1 VQSLSVGQTVE
12 GALGPNLIQYFAFN
26 VTSSLATIGML
37 EVEPWA
43 RGYYWYRGY
52 TDLSRTPCSAP
63 LTPWWWWWSAMQAVR
78 GHRDG
83 ARPGEL

>member
-43 RGYYWYRGY
+43 RGYYWYRVNP
-52 TDLSRTPCSAP
+52 RIPPARH
-63 LTPWWWWWSAMQAVR
+63 AV
-78 GHRDG
+78 HR
-83 ARPGEL
+83 